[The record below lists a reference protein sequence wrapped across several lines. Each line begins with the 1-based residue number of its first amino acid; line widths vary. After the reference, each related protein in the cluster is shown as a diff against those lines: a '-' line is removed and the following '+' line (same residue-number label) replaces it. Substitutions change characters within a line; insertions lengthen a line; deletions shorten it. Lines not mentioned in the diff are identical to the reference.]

1 MLQTKKDDILS
12 LICVQIM
19 GCSMKE
25 DKKKNKKIKKEPKF
39 TGKMKVYMQWALW
52 MSLFWVLGTVGM
64 FALSVKA
71 GFFMAVLTVIYAIIA
86 WLLCVG
92 SQRELFAEMIDFA
105 THYGQIQKKLLR
117 DFSIPYALMDENGRL
132 LWMNESFMEVTGKAK
147 DFHKSITTIFSQIT
161 KESFADEEEDTIL
174 EYHVSLE
181 ESSYRAQ
188 VQQLSIE
195 DFEKV
200 TNREDVEEYPQHLMA
215 VYLFDETE
223 LNKYIK
229 ENKEQRFVAGLIY
242 IDNYEEALES
252 VEEVRQS
259 LLVALIERKINKY
272 ISGFGG
278 IVRRL
283 EKDKYFVALQEKNIP
298 MLRED
303 KFSLLEDVRNVNIG
317 NDMAVTVSMSFGMSG
332 KTYGENYEYARV
344 AMELALARGGNQAVT
359 KEGNNIT
366 YFGGSSQQVDKN
378 TRVKARVKAQALR
391 EFVQNNDKVVVM
403 GHRIPDVDSF
413 GASIGIY
420 RAAKELNKKAYV
432 VVNEVSTSLR
442 PLFEAFQNNPNY
454 EEDMFL
460 TSAQAMEL
468 VDNHTVV
475 VVVDVNKP
483 SFTDCPE
490 ILRMTKNVVVIDH
503 HRQGSENISKAVL
516 SYVEPYAS
524 SACEMVAEI
533 LQYIREGVKIKN
545 IEADCMYAGIMV
557 DTDNFLTKT
566 GVRTFEAAAFLRRCG
581 ADVTRVRKTFRT
593 ELEDYKAKTEVV
605 QGAEI
610 YKGFAFAICNG
621 DGMESPTILGAQAAN
636 ELLNILGVRASMVLT
651 SYKGQTFVSA
661 RSIDEVNVQLIM
673 EKLGG
678 GGHANIAGVQME
690 CTPEAAR
697 TVIKQTIDEMIEGG
711 ELT

>member
-1 MLQTKKDDILS
+1 MKKNTKRMKNTKKDIR
-12 LICVQIM
+12 
-19 GCSMKE
+19 
-25 DKKKNKKIKKEPKF
+25 F
-39 TGKMKVYMQWALW
+39 AGKMKLYMQWSLW
-52 MSLFWVLGTVGM
+52 LTILLALGTVGM
-64 FALSVKA
+64 FAISSKA
-71 GFFMAVLTVIYAIIA
+71 GVLMILLTIIYVMAA
-86 WLLCVG
+86 WLLCAG
-92 SQRELFAEMIDFA
+92 SQKELFAEMIDFA
-105 THYGQIQKKLLR
+105 TQYGQIQKKLLK
-117 DFSIPYALMDENGRL
+117 DFHVPYALMDENGKL
-132 LWMNESFMEVTGKAK
+132 LWMNEAFMEVTGRDK
-147 DFHKSITTIFSQIT
+147 DFHKSITSIFPQIT
-161 KESFADEEEDTIL
+161 KESFLGEEADVIL
-174 EYHVSLE
+174 EYHVEYE
-181 ESSYRAQ
+181 EHAYRAQ
-188 VQQLSIE
+188 VQQVSVDE
-195 DFEKV
+195 WEKKK
-200 TNREDVEEYPQHLMA
+200 NNSEFDEYAQHLMA

-223 LNKYIK
+223 LNRYIR

-283 EKDKYFVALQEKNIP
+283 EKDKYFVAIQEKNIP

-303 KFSLLEDVRNVNIG
+303 KFSLLEDVRNVNVG
-317 NDMAVTVSMSFGMSG
+317 NDMAVTLSMSFGMSG
-332 KTYGENYEYARV
+332 KTYSENYEYARV

-359 KEGNNIT
+359 KEGDNIT
-366 YFGGSSQQVDKN
+366 YFGGSSQQVDKI

-391 EFVQNNDKVVVM
+391 EFIQNSDKVVVM
-403 GHRIPDVDSF
+403 GHKIPDVDSF

-432 VVNEVSTSLR
+432 VVNEISTSLR
-442 PLFEAFQNNPNY
+442 PIFESFQNNPNY

-460 TSAQAMEL
+460 NSAQAMEL

-483 SFTDCPE
+483 SYTDCPE

-533 LQYIREGVKIKN
+533 LQYIREGMKVKN

-593 ELEDYKAKTEVV
+593 ELNDYKAKSEVV
-605 QGAEI
+605 RSAEI
-610 YKGFAFAICNG
+610 YKGFAFAICHG
-621 DGMESPTILGAQAAN
+621 DGIESPTILGAQAAN

-651 SYKGQTFVSA
+651 SYKGQTYVSA

-678 GGHANIAGVQME
+678 GGHANIAGVQLE
-690 CTPEAAR
+690 CSLEAAYA
-697 TVIKQTIDEMIEGG
+697 VIKQTIDEMIEEG

>member
-1 MLQTKKDDILS
+1 MLV
-12 LICVQIM
+12 CVQIT
-19 GCSMKE
+19 GCIMKKV
-25 DKKKNKKIKKEPKF
+25 KKKNTIKDIRF
-39 TGKMKVYMQWALW
+39 AGKMKVYMQWPLW
-52 MSLFWVLGTVGM
+52 LTLLLVLGTAAV
-64 FALSVKA
+64 FTISVKA
-71 GFFMAVLTVIYAIIA
+71 GIFMALLTLIYAAAA
-86 WLLCVG
+86 WFLSAG
-92 SQRELFAEMIDFA
+92 SQRELFSGMIDFA
-105 THYGQIQKKLLR
+105 TQYGQIQKKMLKE
-117 DFSIPYALMDENGRL
+117 FSVPYALMDQNGRL
-132 LWMNESFMEVTGKAK
+132 LWMNDSFMEVTEKQK
-147 DFHKSITTIFSQIT
+147 DFHKSITAIFPQIT
-161 KESFADEEEDTIL
+161 KESFAGEGEDTIL
-174 EYHVSLE
+174 EYHVRYE
-181 ESSYRAQ
+181 ECAYRAQ
-188 VQQLSIE
+188 VQQVTIE
-195 DFEKV
+195 GFEKG
-200 TNREDVEEYPQHLMA
+200 NENLGVEEYTQQLLA

-223 LNKYIK
+223 LNRYIQ

-242 IDNYEEALES
+242 IDNYDEALES

-272 ISGFGG
+272 IAGFGG

-303 KFSLLEDVRNVNIG
+303 KFSLLEEVRSVNIG

-332 KTYGENYEYARV
+332 KTYSENYEYARV

-359 KEGNNIT
+359 KEGDNIT

-391 EFVQNNDKVVVM
+391 EFIQNNDKVVVM
-403 GHRIPDVDSF
+403 GHKIPDVDSF
-413 GASIGIY
+413 GAAIGIY
-420 RAAKELNKKAYV
+420 RAAKDLNKKAYI
-432 VVNEVSTSLR
+432 VVNEVNTSLR
-442 PLFEAFQNNPNY
+442 PMFEAFRNNPNY

-460 TSAQAMEL
+460 TSAEAMEL

-483 SFTDCPE
+483 SYTDCPE

-533 LQYIREGVKIKN
+533 LQYIREGMKLKN

-593 ELEDYKAKTEVV
+593 ELNDYKAKSEVV
-605 QGAEI
+605 RGAEI
-610 YKGFAFAICNG
+610 YKGFAFAVCHG
-621 DGMESPTILGAQAAN
+621 DGVESPTILGAQAAN
-636 ELLNILGVRASMVLT
+636 ELLNIFGVRASMVLT
-651 SYKGQTFVSA
+651 SYKGQTYVSA

-678 GGHANIAGVQME
+678 GGHANIAGAQME
-690 CTPEAAR
+690 GTPEEVR
-697 TVIKQTIDEMIEGG
+697 DVIKKTIDEMLEGG